1 MLYLLLSKSSG
12 SQAKSESET
21 AVQSEQPTDI
31 KESTNNDSNDI
42 GQPGQMRFRRYSVIN
57 GLVFGLLCFF
67 GSAFYN
73 LVNFNDKIVMLYLV
87 TPFAGASVLGLIVL
101 LMIRSNE
108 KNAEKVQKLLNKTAD
123 PMFLIGTAAVI
134 ALIGLF
140 ASWLDLVD
148 YFWIVLGSVGLFVFV
163 FHVALSFDLYSTSD
177 NKGRSMFYLFII
189 LIFFALGF
197 VLIGIRGFVTMMFVM
212 LEFAGG
218 QIIIRESREPLDY
231 NAVILTN
238 ILFALVPL
246 LISLIFLLYGKLTKK
261 FSKPR
266 Q

>member
-1 MLYLLLSKSSG
+1 MACFASSG
-12 SQAKSESET
+12 
-21 AVQSEQPTDI
+21 
-31 KESTNNDSNDI
+31 
-42 GQPGQMRFRRYSVIN
+42 R
-57 GLVFGLLCFF
+57 LLQ
-67 GSAFYN
+67 

-87 TPFAGASVLGLIVL
+87 DSVCGCIGFGLNRVIND
-101 LMIRSNE
+101 RSNE
-108 KNAEKVQKLLNKTAD
+108 KNEEKVQKLLNKTAD

-246 LISLIFLLYGKLTKK
+246 LISLIFLLYGKLTKSFRK
-261 FSKPR
+261 QR